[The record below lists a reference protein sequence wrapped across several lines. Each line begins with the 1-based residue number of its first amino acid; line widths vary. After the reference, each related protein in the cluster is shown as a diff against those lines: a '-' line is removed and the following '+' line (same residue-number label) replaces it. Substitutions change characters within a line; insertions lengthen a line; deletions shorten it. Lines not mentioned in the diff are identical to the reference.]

1 MLVSQS
7 LKIEKVNFNGVE
19 LIGIQNQAGNVFVG
33 LKKVFENLGLDWSS
47 QLAKI
52 KKNPLYNSSM
62 VIFTIDTESL
72 GNREVVGLNIDYLPI
87 LLSTINVKKVNE
99 ESKKLLLE
107 FQLKAKE
114 VLAAAFIKKE
124 NEVVKPKTGLELIAE
139 TALEMVKIEKRTAIV
154 EQKVDLLLE
163 AKEKNL
169 QEFRNVEAPKVLP
182 LQRTRRME
190 LNLLV
195 RNYCELNQVAFQETW
210 NEIYREFG
218 MRSHMDVKQRAKN
231 KKIKP
236 LDYLESI
243 GKIEE
248 IYSVA
253 YEMLKGNFENV
264 G

>member
-1 MLVSQS
+1 
-7 LKIEKVNFNGVE
+7 
-19 LIGIQNQAGNVFVG
+19 
-33 LKKVFENLGLDWSS
+33 
-47 QLAKI
+47 
-52 KKNPLYNSSM
+52 M

-124 NEVVKPKTGLELIAE
+124 NEVVKPKSNLQMIAE
-139 TALEMVKIEKRTAIV
+139 MALEMDRIEQH
-154 EQKVDLLLE
+154 QKQFDNRLSLLE
-163 AKEKNL
+163 TTKEKNL
-169 QEFRNVEAPKVLP
+169 QEFRNVETPKVLP

-218 MRSHMDVKQRAKN
+218 MRSHMDVKQRADN
-231 KKIKP
+231 KKISR